1 MTPTEAVRFVRHVG
15 RLWPQ
20 QRLEDGT
27 PDAWYAAALK
37 DINPDDAAEAVD
49 RLVKLHPFTSL
60 AEIVSEVRRIREE
73 RIARHPVPTPP
84 AELADNAH
92 AYKARLAASIERLAN
107 GAHIPRAAIATGTGA
122 PPTPEYTQARGA
134 DRDPL
139 RVAANQVPCPW
150 QPCRA
155 AVGQSCVNAA
165 GRRLPGAPAH
175 EGRLVDAGLAEWR
188 DVNGV
193 RRAVLFGAQS

>member
-37 DINPDDAAEAVD
+37 DITPTDAAEAAD
-49 RLVKLHPFTSL
+49 RLVKVNAFVSL

-73 RIARHPVPTPP
+73 RIARHPVPAPP
-84 AELADNAH
+84 AVDDPQTYRAELQTRVRQLADGMQPP
-92 AYKARLAASIERLAN
+92 R
-107 GAHIPRAAIATGTGA
+107 RAAIGSGA
-122 PPTPEYTQARGA
+122 QPGDEYSRARGA

-139 RVAANQVPCPW
+139 RVVANQVRCPW
-150 QPCRA
+150 APCQA

-175 EGRLVDAGLAEWR
+175 EGRLVAAGLAEWR

-193 RRAVLFGAQS
+193 RRAVLLGAAS